1 MEAEWLRPKHSLEVW
16 EQTGDQEPG
25 QRAVGREPTHMPG
38 RALAWLL
45 VWECQAL
52 ASPGRSEVPSS
63 STARMHLQY
72 GLPSPSSAS

>member
-1 MEAEWLRPKHSLEVW
+1 MEAERLRPKHSLEVW

-25 QRAVGREPTHMPG
+25 QRAVGREPPHMPG

-52 ASPGRSEVPSS
+52 ASPAPHQPPEQD
-63 STARMHLQY
+63 L
-72 GLPSPSSAS
+72 